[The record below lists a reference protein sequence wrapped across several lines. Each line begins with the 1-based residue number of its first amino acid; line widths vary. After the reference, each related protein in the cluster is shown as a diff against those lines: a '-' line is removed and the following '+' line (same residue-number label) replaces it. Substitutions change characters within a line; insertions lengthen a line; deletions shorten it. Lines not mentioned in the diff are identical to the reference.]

1 MEWGMANRMA
11 QLIQRDGRALFLPV
25 DHGYFQGPTRK
36 LEEPRKTIEPLL
48 PYADALFITRGVLR
62 SSVDPDH
69 AKPIILRVSGGASM
83 VGKDLAN
90 EGITTSIEEAI
101 RLNAA
106 AIGISIFVGSEYEKE
121 SLLNLSK
128 LVDEGERYGVPV
140 MAVTAVGKE
149 LEKREARYLA
159 LASRIA
165 AELGARVVKTY
176 WCEDFEKVVRG
187 CPVPVVM
194 AGGPQVDTELEVFQF
209 VYDGMQKGA
218 IGVNLGRNIWQNDFP
233 VAMIKA
239 IRAIIHGNATPKE
252 AQEIYESAKP
262 PPSPP
267 SEPKK
272 LEPLPRKMTVEELYG
287 NCKDQ
292 LKALGVKLHG
302 RHTGGFDGHYKEKH
316 ILRVAKTEYQCLTI
330 DVKNADDSW
339 RGWELVNDEQTLDKV
354 FDDYI
359 KPRIAELSREK

>member
-11 QLIQRDGRALFLPV
+11 QLIQPDGHALFLPV

-62 SSVDPDH
+62 SSVDPDKS
-69 AKPIILRVSGGASM
+69 KPIILRVSGGTSM

-90 EGITTSIEEAI
+90 EGITTSMEEAI
-101 RLNAA
+101 RLNVSAV
-106 AIGISIFVGSEYEKE
+106 GISIFVGSDYEKE

-128 LVDEGERYGVPV
+128 LVDEGEKYGIPV

-149 LEKREARYLA
+149 LEKRDARYLA
-159 LASRIA
+159 LSCRIA

-176 WCEDFEKVVRG
+176 WCENFERVTRG

-194 AGGPQVDTELEVFQF
+194 AGGPKVDTELQVFEF
-209 VYDGMQKGA
+209 VFDGMQKGA

-239 IRAIIHGNATPKE
+239 MRAIIHKKATPKE
-252 AQEIYESAKP
+252 AQELYD
-262 PPSPP
+262 
-267 SEPKK
+267 SEK
-272 LEPLPRKMTVEELYG
+272 
-287 NCKDQ
+287 
-292 LKALGVKLHG
+292 
-302 RHTGGFDGHYKEKH
+302 GG
-316 ILRVAKTEYQCLTI
+316 KT
-330 DVKNADDSW
+330 K
-339 RGWELVNDEQTLDKV
+339 R
-354 FDDYI
+354 
-359 KPRIAELSREK
+359 